1 MQDPLDND
9 PREYPS
15 LDLAYEYIIP
25 LHDWAMRRLESAER
39 RIDNL
44 ITFVIAFTS
53 AFGAGVI
60 AIMGLFKIVPNLF
73 QTYAVVGAIILFILT
88 LGIGIYTRQMGSVPL
103 FDLKDLHSKR
113 ITEPPEQFRKSALYS
128 AGNNI
133 AAITSLVEKKTK
145 FANVMLLLFLI
156 EVIGAAIWVCWSV
169 SPWSLGS

>member
-1 MQDPLDND
+1 M
-9 PREYPS
+9 
-15 LDLAYEYIIP
+15 
-25 LHDWAMRRLESAER
+25 
-39 RIDNL
+39 
-44 ITFVIAFTS
+44 
-53 AFGAGVI
+53 
-60 AIMGLFKIVPNLF
+60 
-73 QTYAVVGAIILFILT
+73 
-88 LGIGIYTRQMGSVPL
+88 IGIYTRQMGSVPL